1 MECNIEANRASC
13 PCTYA
18 CSKKGKCCECVA
30 YHRERRELP
39 GCYFT
44 KEVEATWDRSI
55 ENYMRTSR

>member
-13 PCTYA
+13 PCTYP
-18 CSKKGKCCECVA
+18 CSTKGKCCECVA

-44 KEVEATWDRSI
+44 KEAEATWDRSI

>member
-13 PCTYA
+13 PCTYP
-18 CSKKGKCCECVA
+18 CSRKGKCCECVA
-30 YHRERRELP
+30 FHRELGELP

-44 KEVEATWDRSI
+44 KEAEATWDRSF